1 MKNSEQG
8 FTLIELLIVVAIIG
22 ILAAVALPFYRGYV
36 IRAQLT
42 EVEHSIAVLGSAVTQ
57 YRTDQ
62 NAWPNCLTVNEVATS
77 LGVAM
82 GSVSR
87 ILGISVANG
96 MITATVQNID
106 PVVDGKVLTLTP
118 TLGADGSVSWVWGW
132 SADFPVHLRP
142 KT

>member
-42 EVEHSIAVLGSAVTQ
+42 EVEHSIAVVGSAVNQ
-57 YRTDQ
+57 YRMDQ
-62 NAWPNCLTVNEVATS
+62 SAWPNCLTVNDVATS

-82 GSVSR
+82 VSVSR
-87 ILGISVANG
+87 ILGISVVNG
-96 MITATVQNID
+96 TISATVQNID
-106 PVVDGKVLTLTP
+106 PVVNGKVLTLTP
-118 TLGADGSVSWVWGW
+118 ILNADGSISWAWGW

-142 KT
+142 KS

>member
-1 MKNSEQG
+1 MKTSEQG
-8 FTLIELLIVVAIIG
+8 FTLLELLIVVAIIG

-42 EVEHSIAVLGSAVTQ
+42 EVEHSISVLGSAVTQ

-62 NAWPNCLTVNEVATS
+62 NAWPNCLTVNDVATS
-77 LGVAM
+77 LGVVMA
-82 GSVSR
+82 SVSR
-87 ILGISVANG
+87 ILGISVVNG
-96 MITATVQNID
+96 MITVAVQNID
-106 PVVDGKVLTLTP
+106 SVVDGKVLTLTP
-118 TLGADGSVSWVWGW
+118 ILNADGSISWAWRW